1 MCVCIKSLQHQQS
14 CGASGPAWLP
24 KIRALG
30 SAHLQLQLKQINNPL
45 LKMKRLMQRAGGH
58 TVPDYDSLQ
67 ALNQCSSGMHSLSAG
82 TCED

>member
-1 MCVCIKSLQHQQS
+1 MCVYKSLRHQQS
-14 CGASGPAWLP
+14 CGASSLVWLP

-58 TVPDYDSLQ
+58 AVPDCDSLQ
-67 ALNQCSSGMHSLSAG
+67 ALNQCSSVMHSLSVAI
-82 TCED
+82 CED